1 MNSLN
6 SKIVKVCTRAFI
18 FWLCFFMHVQ
28 VKAWE
33 VDFSRRAK
41 DLTGARLPASIV
53 DQPGTRLA
61 EDSPSILGGIFE
73 AGEGVRDVVILN
85 TENGFVPAQVNLKSG
100 QTYQVHVVNVNDKA
114 RNASFVFDAF
124 SEHHATYFGQKRT
137 FTISP
142 KQDGI
147 FSFVCPE
154 TASEGRVV
162 VIPKDTRSPASH

>member
-6 SKIVKVCTRAFI
+6 SKIVKACTRAFI
-18 FWLCFFMHVQ
+18 FCLCFFVHVQ

-41 DLTGARLPASIV
+41 DLSGSRLPASIV
-53 DQPGTRLA
+53 DQPGGRASVAPTFF
-61 EDSPSILGGIFE
+61 GGVFE

-85 TENGFVPAQVNLKSG
+85 TESGFVPAQVNLKTG
-100 QTYQVHVVNVNDKA
+100 QTYQVHIVNVNEKA
-114 RNASFVFDAF
+114 RNSSFVFDAF
-124 SEHHATYFGQKRT
+124 SEHHATYFGQKKT

-154 TASEGRVV
+154 TAFEGRVV
-162 VIPKDTRSPASH
+162 VIPKDNRSPASQ

>member
-1 MNSLN
+1 MNLLN
-6 SKIVKVCTRAFI
+6 SKIVKICTRTFI
-18 FWLCFFMHVQ
+18 FCFCFFAHVQ

-41 DLTGARLPASIV
+41 DITRSRLPASIV
-53 DQPGTRLA
+53 DQPGHTA
-61 EDSPSILGGIFE
+61 PAAPSFLGGIFE
-73 AGEGVRDVVILN
+73 AGEGVRDIVILN
-85 TENGFVPAQVNLKSG
+85 TESGFVPAQVNLKTG
-100 QTYQVHVVNVNDKA
+100 QTYQVHIVNVNDKA

-154 TASEGRVV
+154 TAFEGRVV
-162 VIPKDTRSPASH
+162 VIPKDNRSPASQ

>member
-6 SKIVKVCTRAFI
+6 SKIVKTCTNF
-18 FWLCFFMHVQ
+18 FVFCVCFFVHVQ

-41 DLTGARLPASIV
+41 DIQGSRLPASIV
-53 DQPGTRLA
+53 DQPGQTQPT
-61 EDSPSILGGIFE
+61 SPSFLGGIFE

-85 TENGFVPAQVNLKSG
+85 TEAGFVPAQINLKTG
-100 QTYQVHVVNVNDKA
+100 QTYQVHIVNVNEKA

-162 VIPKDTRSPASH
+162 VIPKDNRSPASQ